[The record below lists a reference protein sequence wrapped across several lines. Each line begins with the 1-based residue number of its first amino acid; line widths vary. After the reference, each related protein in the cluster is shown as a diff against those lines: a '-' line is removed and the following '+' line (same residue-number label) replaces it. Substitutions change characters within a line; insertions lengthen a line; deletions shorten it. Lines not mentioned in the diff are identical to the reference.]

1 VSRLD
6 DLEARLTDS
15 HVRYAQ
21 LGVAGFVLFV
31 LVVSSPVLGAV
42 DLTPETRDSLGD
54 GTANATLVSD
64 PGDGLYIDHGRFG
77 TDVFYLRI
85 PDAVARVESV
95 TGRPRL
101 VYQVSVPGLDF
112 QRTATARIERPG
124 RVRVPMDARAFTYAQ
139 VANESYR
146 ATVTVRVQ
154 SFETDR
160 VVARRTATVP
170 VRNETTWGGR

>member
-6 DLEARLTDS
+6 DLGDRLTET

-21 LGVAGFVLFV
+21 LAVVGFVLFV
-31 LVVSSPVLGAV
+31 LVISSPVLGAV
-42 DLTPETRDSLGD
+42 DLTPETRDRLGD
-54 GTANATLVSD
+54 GTANATLVSE
-64 PGDGLYIDHGRFG
+64 PADGLYVDRGRFG

-85 PDAVARVESV
+85 PDAVVDVESV

-112 QRTATARIERPG
+112 ERSATTRLDGDG

-139 VANESYR
+139 VDNESYR
-146 ATVTVRVQ
+146 GTVTVRVQ

-160 VVARRTATVP
+160 VVARRTVTIP
-170 VRNETTWGGR
+170 VRNTTTWGGR

>member
-1 VSRLD
+1 VSRFD
-6 DLEARLTDS
+6 DLEARLTDA

-21 LGVAGFVLFV
+21 LGVVGFVLFV
-31 LVVSSPVLGAV
+31 LVLSSPVLGAV
-42 DLTPETRDSLGD
+42 DLTPESRDRLGD

-64 PGDGLYIDHGRFG
+64 PDDGLYVDRGRFG

-85 PDAVARVESV
+85 PDAAVDVESV

-112 QRTATARIERPG
+112 ERSATTRLDGDG
-124 RVRVPMDARAFTYAQ
+124 RVRVPMDARAFTHAQ

-160 VVARRTATVP
+160 VVAERTVTVP
-170 VRNETTWGGR
+170 VRNSTTWGGR